1 MKSLII
7 DWIKSYYLSD
17 KKAPVEALLANEDFI
32 AHQYWWMLGTL
43 VASVLFFAFI
53 WWLTKEIILS
63 FVVRLAKKTKTN
75 FDDLL
80 VENKFFNAI
89 SHLIPLMFLDYFF
102 SIIFLAFPQMLD
114 FSVRITEVLIVFVIL
129 VSLKRFMRTIGG
141 FLAEKP
147 TFSGKPIGAY
157 VQTINIVLTILL
169 GVVMVSLLTKQSPTF
184 FLTSLGAM
192 TAIILLVFKDS
203 ILGFV
208 GSIQIA
214 TNDMVRIGDWVSMEK
229 YGADGDVIQINLTTV
244 KVQNWDKTIT
254 TIPTYAFVS
263 DSFKNWRG
271 MSESGGRRIKRSISI
286 QIDTIR
292 FASPELIDRLS
303 NVKMLSSF
311 IAQREEEIENYNQ
324 LNKLDQAQIN
334 ARRQTNVGLFRRYL
348 EYYIKHHE
356 RIHQEMTIMVR
367 QLQSSEKG
375 LPIEVYCFTNT
386 IAWGEYEEIMS
397 DIFDHIF
404 AVVNEFDL
412 AIHEEPTNAA
422 IQKLVNR

>member
-7 DWIKSYYLSD
+7 DWIKSYYLTD

-32 AHQYWWMLGTL
+32 AHQYWWMLGAL
-43 VASVLFFAFI
+43 IASVLLFAII
-53 WWLTKEIILS
+53 WWLTKEIVLS
-63 FVVRLAKKTKTN
+63 FVIRLAKKTKTN

-114 FSVRITEVLIVFVIL
+114 FSVRITEVLIVFVVL

-141 FLAEKP
+141 FLAEKS

-157 VQTINIVLTILL
+157 VQTVNIVLTILL

-292 FASPELIDRLS
+292 FASPELLERLA
-303 NVKMLSSF
+303 NVKMLRSF
-311 IAQREEEIENYNQ
+311 IAQREEEIDNYNQ
-324 LNKLDQAQIN
+324 ENKLDQSQIN